1 MEEAPMP
8 YTPPSSPPKQSN
20 LPSLYCALIIVG
32 TAVFL
37 LGLYNF
43 ISTRWCNDNN
53 HRDQSLQQSSR
64 HVSHHNVN
72 VNIVSSFRYMKELGV
87 EVEANHDEKNNDYE
101 CAVCL
106 SVFEEG
112 EEVKQLPICKHS
124 FHASCI
130 DMWLYSHLDCPLCRS
145 PVEPPVL
152 HRNSF
157 TRQEESSRDGLIV
170 QASSV

>member
-1 MEEAPMP
+1 MPEAPMP
-8 YTPPSSPPKQSN
+8 YIPSYSPPKQLN

-43 ISTRWCNDNN
+43 IITRWCNENN
-53 HRDQSLQQSSR
+53 HTNQSLEQNTVQ
-64 HVSHHNVN
+64 VPNN
-72 VNIVSSFRYMKELGV
+72 LNANIVSSFRYTKG
-87 EVEANHDEKNNDYE
+87 EVGGNQQEKNGDYE

-112 EEVKQLPICKHS
+112 EEVKQLPICRHY

-130 DMWLYSHLDCPLCRS
+130 DMWLCSHLDCPLCRS
-145 PVEPPVL
+145 PVEPLVL

-170 QASSV
+170 QDSSV

>member
-1 MEEAPMP
+1 MAEAPMP
-8 YTPPSSPPKQSN
+8 YTPPSSPPKLSN
-20 LPSLYCALIIVG
+20 LPSLYCALIIIG

-43 ISTRWCNDNN
+43 IITRWCNVDNDMN
-53 HRDQSLQQSSR
+53 QSLEQNSIQVPNSL
-64 HVSHHNVN
+64 N
-72 VNIVSSFRYMKELGV
+72 VNIVSSFRYTKEEHGGM
-87 EVEANHDEKNNDYE
+87 HQEKNNEYE

-112 EEVKQLPICKHS
+112 EEVKELPICKHS

-130 DMWLYSHLDCPLCRS
+130 DMWLHSHLDCPLCRS
-145 PVEPPVL
+145 PLEPPVL

-170 QASSV
+170 QDSSV

>member
-1 MEEAPMP
+1 MPEAPMP
-8 YTPPSSPPKQSN
+8 YIPSYSPPKQLN

-43 ISTRWCNDNN
+43 IHTRWCNENN
-53 HRDQSLQQSSR
+53 HTNQSIEQNTIQVPNNL
-64 HVSHHNVN
+64 N
-72 VNIVSSFRYMKELGV
+72 VNIVSSFRYKKEELGG
-87 EVEANHDEKNNDYE
+87 NQQEKNSDYE

-106 SVFEEG
+106 SAFEEG

-130 DMWLYSHLDCPLCRS
+130 DMWLHSHLDCPLCRS
-145 PVEPPVL
+145 PVMPPVL

-157 TRQEESSRDGLIV
+157 TRQEESSRDGLLIV
-170 QASSV
+170 QDSSV

>member
-1 MEEAPMP
+1 MAEAPMP
-8 YTPPSSPPKQSN
+8 YTPPSSPPKQLN
-20 LPSLYCALIIVG
+20 LPSLYCSLIIVG
-32 TAVFL
+32 MAVFL

-53 HRDQSLQQSSR
+53 HTNQSREQNSIQVPNNL
-64 HVSHHNVN
+64 NG
-72 VNIVSSFRYMKELGV
+72 NIVSSFRYKKEELGGT
-87 EVEANHDEKNNDYE
+87 HQEKNNEYE

-106 SVFEEG
+106 SVLEEG

-145 PVEPPVL
+145 PVELPVL
-152 HRNSF
+152 HRNTF

-170 QASSV
+170 QGSSV

>member
-1 MEEAPMP
+1 MAEAPMP
-8 YTPPSSPPKQSN
+8 YTPPKQSN

-53 HRDQSLQQSSR
+53 HTNQSLEQNSR
-64 HVSHHNVN
+64 HVSHDNPIVN
-72 VNIVSSFRYMKELGV
+72 LVSSFRYKKELRV
-87 EVEANHDEKNNDYE
+87 EVGGNHDEKNNDYE

-112 EEVKQLPICKHS
+112 EEVKQLPRCKHS

-145 PVEPPVL
+145 PVEQLVL
-152 HRNSF
+152 QRSSW
-157 TRQEESSRDGLIV
+157 TRQEESSGEGLIV
-170 QASSV
+170 QGSSV

>member
-1 MEEAPMP
+1 MAGAPMP
-8 YTPPSSPPKQSN
+8 YTPPYSPPKHSN
-20 LPSLYCALIIVG
+20 LLSLYCALIIVG

-43 ISTRWCNDNN
+43 IITRWCSENN
-53 HRDQSLQQSSR
+53 HTNQSHEQNSIQIPNNL
-64 HVSHHNVN
+64 N
-72 VNIVSSFRYMKELGV
+72 VNIVSSFRYKKKELGGI
-87 EVEANHDEKNNDYE
+87 HQEKNNEYE

-106 SVFEEG
+106 SVLEEG

-145 PVEPPVL
+145 PVEPLVL
-152 HRNSF
+152 HQNSF

-170 QASSV
+170 QDSSV

>member
-1 MEEAPMP
+1 MP
-8 YTPPSSPPKQSN
+8 YIPPYSPPRQLN

-32 TAVFL
+32 TAIFL

-43 ISTRWCNDNN
+43 IITRWCNENN
-53 HRDQSLQQSSR
+53 HMNQSLEQNSIQ
-64 HVSHHNVN
+64 VPNN
-72 VNIVSSFRYMKELGV
+72 LNMNIVASFRYKIKELGG
-87 EVEANHDEKNNDYE
+87 NHQEKNSDYD

-112 EEVKQLPICKHS
+112 EEVKQLPRCNHY

-170 QASSV
+170 QGSTFLFIGNIGFT